1 MRCGWCRSS
10 APCTSRSTTGWCG
23 CSVPTS
29 RRSATGRGSPNAS
42 PAAKR
47 LIVETAIE
55 AGKRGVSSVLDLGFQ
70 RADQRQRIAQQ
81 AQAAGL
87 AVRLHFIDVPAEERW
102 RRVSGRNDAQ
112 GETYR
117 VTVTRP
123 MFDFIESIW
132 QPPSPD
138 EMAALD
144 GVRLA

>member
-1 MRCGWCRSS
+1 ME
-10 APCTSRSTTGWCG
+10 AA
-23 CSVPTS
+23 
-29 RRSATGRGSPNAS
+29 RRGIS
-42 PAAKR
+42 
-47 LIVETAIE
+47 L
-55 AGKRGVSSVLDLGFQ
+55 VLDLGFQ

-87 AVRLHFIDVPAEERW
+87 AVRRHLIDVPTEERW
-102 RRVSGRNDAQ
+102 RRVSGRNDAR

-144 GVRLA
+144 GVRVAQRLAGNAEIRFTAIPAIN

>member
-1 MRCGWCRSS
+1 M
-10 APCTSRSTTGWCG
+10 
-23 CSVPTS
+23 
-29 RRSATGRGSPNAS
+29 
-42 PAAKR
+42 
-47 LIVETAIE
+47 
-55 AGKRGVSSVLDLGFQ
+55 LDLGFQ

-81 AQAAGL
+81 AQPAGL
-87 AVRLHFIDVPAEERW
+87 SARLHFIDVPTEERW

-138 EMAALD
+138 EMAALK
-144 GVRLA
+144 GVRVA